1 MSRTSDWPDGQ
12 TLITLAAIIVPSIAR
27 IQSAVMTKLRI
38 LISPAVLLLVCWGL
52 QASAT
57 SLLPVSPQRMA
68 AAAERIFH
76 GRVIDNTV
84 ELDPVSGRVATFTT
98 FRVLETIKG
107 DIGET
112 HRIKQIGGH
121 LPGSRVRLVIH
132 GVPQF
137 ETGAEYVVFMPA
149 PSSLGFASPIG
160 LSQGKFDIQRLN
172 GEAVILNGRG
182 FASLSSTAS
191 SQAAVKLP
199 SAVERDQPAARANAV
214 PLADFLQSV
223 RGMAQE

>member
-1 MSRTSDWPDGQ
+1 M
-12 TLITLAAIIVPSIAR
+12 ITFRL
-27 IQSAVMTKLRI
+27 
-38 LISPAVLLLVCWGL
+38 LISPAILLLACWGL
-52 QASAT
+52 QATAT

-68 AAAERIFH
+68 AVAESIFH

-84 ELDPVSGRVATFTT
+84 KLDPVSGRVATFTT
-98 FRVLETIKG
+98 FKVLEAVKG

-112 HRIKQIGGH
+112 HIIKQIGGH
-121 LPGSRVRLVIH
+121 LPGSSVRLVIH
-132 GVPQF
+132 GVPRF

-172 GEAVILNGRG
+172 GEAVIINGRG
-182 FASLSSTAS
+182 FASPASTAS
-191 SQAAVKLP
+191 AQTTVKLP
-199 SAVERDQPAARANAV
+199 SAIEHDQLPARADAV

>member
-1 MSRTSDWPDGQ
+1 MT
-12 TLITLAAIIVPSIAR
+12 TLRL
-27 IQSAVMTKLRI
+27 
-38 LISPAVLLLVCWGL
+38 LINPAVLLLVCWGL

-57 SLLPVSPQRMA
+57 TLLPVSPQRMSA
-68 AAAERIFH
+68 VAESIFH

-84 ELDPVSGRVATFTT
+84 KLDLVSGRVATFTT
-98 FRVLETIKG
+98 FRVLEAIKG
-107 DIGET
+107 EIGDT
-112 HRIKQIGGH
+112 HIIKQIGGD
-121 LPGSRVRLVIH
+121 LPGSSVRLVIH
-132 GVPQF
+132 GVPRF

-172 GEAVILNGRG
+172 GEAVIINGRG

-191 SQAAVKLP
+191 AQTAVKLP
-199 SAVERDQPAARANAV
+199 SAVEHDQPAARADAV

>member
-1 MSRTSDWPDGQ
+1 MIKFR
-12 TLITLAAIIVPSIAR
+12 L
-27 IQSAVMTKLRI
+27 
-38 LISPAVLLLVCWGL
+38 LISSAVLLLMCWGL
-52 QASAT
+52 PASAT

-68 AAAERIFH
+68 AVAEHIFH

-98 FRVLETIKG
+98 FRVLEAIKG

-112 HRIKQIGGH
+112 HTIKQIGGQ

-137 ETGAEYVVFMPA
+137 ETNAEYVVFMPA

-160 LSQGKFDIQRLN
+160 LSQGKFDIQRLDGN
-172 GEAVILNGRG
+172 AVITNRRG
-182 FASLSSTAS
+182 FTAP
-191 SQAAVKLP
+191 ARGTPKP
-199 SAVERDQPAARANAV
+199 AVEIPTAAIATEPRQRTGSL
-214 PLADFLQSV
+214 PLAEFLKNV
-223 RGMAQE
+223 RGMVEE

>member
-1 MSRTSDWPDGQ
+1 M
-12 TLITLAAIIVPSIAR
+12 ITFRL
-27 IQSAVMTKLRI
+27 
-38 LISPAVLLLVCWGL
+38 LISPVVLLLVCWGL

-57 SLLPVSPQRMA
+57 SLLPVSPQRMSA
-68 AAAERIFH
+68 VAESIFH

-84 ELDPVSGRVATFTT
+84 KLDPASGRVATFTT
-98 FRVLETIKG
+98 FKVLEAVKG
-107 DIGET
+107 EIGKT
-112 HRIKQIGGH
+112 HVIKQIGGH
-121 LPGSRVRLVIH
+121 LPGSSVRLVIH

-172 GEAVILNGRG
+172 GEAVIINGRG
-182 FASLSSTAS
+182 FASQSSTAS
-191 SQAAVKLP
+191 AQTAARLP
-199 SAVERDQPAARANAV
+199 SAVEHDQSPARADAV

-223 RGMAQE
+223 RGMAKE